1 MCFPSCATPEN
12 NLSGDP
18 FLWGESVNLTKTRG
32 RMQSRTPDFAIDNRQ
47 SPFDNPPVP
56 FLLRNLRLGL
66 DEPQD
71 SLLGHAARRLGVPT
85 GAVRAYAIVRRS
97 LDARKKDVHFEYHLE
112 IALDEPPGREK
123 ERLRRLRDRDVV
135 WLESAES
142 VAPRIGGEPLAD
154 RPLIVGFGPGGM
166 FAALRLSEYGYR
178 PIVLERGREVRR
190 RHRDIMQR
198 FYRDGDFDESSNLLF
213 GEGGAGTYSDG
224 KLYTRIHD
232 PLCREVLETLYHHG
246 ADPDILI
253 DSRPHIG
260 SDRLPTICTRIRERI
275 ASFGGEVRFES
286 RLADLRI
293 SDNRLTHVRV
303 VSPSAPEGEWL
314 SAGPVILAV
323 GHSARDTLRMLHARG
338 VQLASKP
345 FQIGVRIEHP
355 QPMVDRWQYGAC
367 AGHGRLGPSEYH
379 LVAKGAA
386 GGRGDLFSFCMCP
399 GGVIL
404 PTNESA
410 GLIATNG
417 ASRSQRSSPFA
428 NSGLVISLD
437 PRSLPASGPSDEAPS
452 NADAA
457 IALRAL
463 EYQEHWERIAFET
476 TGRTYRVPCQRAD
489 DFLAGRSSDGRIE
502 TSYPLGGA
510 WATIDALVPA
520 AVSEALRKALP
531 QLGAKMPG
539 FAGPD
544 AIVTAPET
552 RASSPLRILRD
563 PQTREASATANLYP
577 VGEGAGYAGG
587 IVSAAVDGIKTADA
601 IIERYAPVR

>member
-1 MCFPSCATPEN
+1 M
-12 NLSGDP
+12 
-18 FLWGESVNLTKTRG
+18 
-32 RMQSRTPDFAIDNRQ
+32 
-47 SPFDNPPVP
+47 P

-66 DEPQD
+66 DESED
-71 SLLGHAARRLGVPT
+71 ALLGRAAKRLGVPV

-112 IALDEPPGREK
+112 IALDESPGREK
-123 ERLRRLRDRDVV
+123 ERLGRLRDRDVV
-135 WLESAES
+135 WLESPET
-142 VAPRIGGEPLAD
+142 VAPRIGVEPMAE

-166 FAALRLSEYGYR
+166 FAALRLCEYGYR

-246 ADPDILI
+246 ADADILI

-275 ASFGGEVRFES
+275 VSLGGEVRFES
-286 RLADLRI
+286 RLTDLRI
-293 SDNRLTHVRV
+293 SDGRLTHVRV
-303 VSPSAPEGEWL
+303 ASPTAPEGEWS

-338 VQLASKP
+338 VRLARKP

-355 QPMVDRWQYGAC
+355 QALVDRWQYGTC
-367 AGHGRLGPSEYH
+367 AGHRRLGASEYH
-379 LVAKGAA
+379 LVSKGAA

-417 ASRSQRSSPFA
+417 ASRSHRSSPFA

-437 PRSLPASGPSDEAPS
+437 PKSLPPCGASGQAF
-452 NADAA
+452 ADAPGTA
-457 IALRAL
+457 SRDALGDEDAVVALRAL
-463 EYQEHWERIAFET
+463 KYQEHWERIAFET
-476 TGRTYRVPCQRAD
+476 TGRTYRVPCQRAG
-489 DFLAGRSSDGRIE
+489 DFLAGRLSDGTIE

-510 WATIDALVPA
+510 WASIEALVPA
-520 AVSEALRKALP
+520 AVSAALRAALP

-563 PQTREASATANLYP
+563 PQTREATATANLYP

-587 IVSAAVDGIKTADA
+587 IVSAAVDGIKSADA
-601 IIERYAPVR
+601 IMERYAPVR